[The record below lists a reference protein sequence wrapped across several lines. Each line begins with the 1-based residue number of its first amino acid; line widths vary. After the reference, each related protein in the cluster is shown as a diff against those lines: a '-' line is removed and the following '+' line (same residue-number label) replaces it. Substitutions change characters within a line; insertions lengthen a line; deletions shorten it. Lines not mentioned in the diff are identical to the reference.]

1 MVILGASQNS
11 RHASALNHCSLDEV
25 SAGGTACESPG
36 RSPGCAR
43 TYNPSPGGTTQFR
56 WFRRLK
62 NAVTF
67 ERRSPKLPLPQTLAY
82 QGNQR
87 SSRDVLLSGNGA
99 AQNGRD
105 SQRRKGQLWFYE
117 ISDNAAGPLFLIRA
131 GLSSVVDSKGSEKVR
146 GSTVAGVLVE
156 PGMIHRMRCLR
167 VLVQRSRL
175 WFILIAV
182 LLDVALAAAQV
193 EFVDPSIGGQGFLLE
208 PTRPTVS
215 LPNSMVRVYPVRKDQ
230 LDDRIHSF
238 PLTIVSHRLGE
249 LFWLMPSDG
258 VPDAWDRP
266 VAYDEETETLYYYSA
281 RFEGS
286 LIRSEFT
293 PAAHSGYFRFTFPSG
308 RRVVLLANRQ
318 GGELRGSFDNSV
330 SGSENIVGQGRLSP
344 GTMHAFVYG
353 EFNAPVTIDAR
364 DINHGTLL
372 IVSAPTAQQALE
384 FRYGISFISVEQ
396 AKKNLQNEIPDWNFE
411 TVKRRARDRWSE
423 VLGQIQVEGGTA
435 DQKSVF
441 YTALYRSYERM
452 VNISEEGRYYS
463 AFDHQVHQ
471 DSRPFYVDNWLWDT
485 YRALEPLQTLL
496 NPEIEAD
503 KLQSFVRMYQQS
515 GWMPT
520 FAVLWG
526 NHECM
531 TGNPVAPWVA
541 DAWAKGIRNFDLAT
555 AYAGIKK
562 NSVDGTW
569 LPWRRGPKTSL
580 DDFLADH
587 GYMPAL
593 HPGEK
598 ETVAEVHPSE
608 RRQAISV
615 TEAQSYDDW
624 ATAQLARAL
633 GKHSDYQLFL
643 KRSANY
649 KNVFRQDR
657 GHVWPKDAEG
667 NWIEPF
673 DPGWSGGQGGRDYTT
688 ENNGYTYDW
697 DVQHDLQGLFELMG
711 GRAKAEAKLD
721 QLFREPLGRSKY
733 EFWAKLPDASGLV
746 GQFSI
751 GNEPSLHIP
760 YIYNYLGAPW
770 KTQKRIRMLLDT
782 WFTDTSLGM
791 PGDEDGGGM
800 SSFVVFSMMGFYPV
814 TPGVP
819 IYDLASPVFD
829 RITIHLHNGKTF
841 SIICLNNS
849 KDNKYI
855 QSIRLNGKP
864 LHQVWVR
871 HADIIKGGILQLQM
885 GDVPNTNLGSDPAD
899 LPPSAISINP
909 ADFTRTSD

>member
-1 MVILGASQNS
+1 MHRTGWVRMVVQASQFSFVCIAAILNVAT
-11 RHASALNHCSLDEV
+11 AS
-25 SAGGTACESPG
+25 
-36 RSPGCAR
+36 
-43 TYNPSPGGTTQFR
+43 
-56 WFRRLK
+56 
-62 NAVTF
+62 
-67 ERRSPKLPLPQTLAY
+67 
-82 QGNQR
+82 
-87 SSRDVLLSGNGA
+87 
-99 AQNGRD
+99 
-105 SQRRKGQLWFYE
+105 
-117 ISDNAAGPLFLIRA
+117 
-131 GLSSVVDSKGSEKVR
+131 
-146 GSTVAGVLVE
+146 
-156 PGMIHRMRCLR
+156 
-167 VLVQRSRL
+167 
-175 WFILIAV
+175 
-182 LLDVALAAAQV
+182 AQV

-215 LPNSMVRVYPVRKDQ
+215 LPNSMVRVYPVKKDQ
-230 LDDRIHSF
+230 LDDQIHSF
-238 PLTIVSHRLGE
+238 PLTIISHRLGE

-258 VPDAWDRP
+258 LPGAWDRP
-266 VAYDEETETLYYYSA
+266 MAYDQETETPYYYSA
-281 RFEGS
+281 RFERS
-286 LIRSEFT
+286 LLQSEFT
-293 PAAHSGYFRFTFPSG
+293 PTSRCGYFRFSFPSG
-308 RRVVLLANRQ
+308 KPVVLLANRQ
-318 GGELRGSFDNSV
+318 GGELLAGSDNSV
-330 SGSENIVGQGRLSP
+330 SGSENIVGRGRMSP

-353 EFNAPVTIDAR
+353 EFNAPVKIETQEIK
-364 DINHGTLL
+364 NGKLL
-372 IVSAPTAQQALE
+372 IVSAPIGQQALE

-396 AKKNLQNEIPDWNFE
+396 AKKNLQKEIPDWNFE
-411 TVKRRARDRWSE
+411 TVKRHARDRWNE
-423 VLGQIQVEGGTA
+423 VLGQIEVEGGTTE
-435 DQKSVF
+435 QKRVF
-441 YTALYRSYERM
+441 YTSLYRSYERM
-452 VNISEEGRYYS
+452 VNITEDGHYYS

-471 DSRPFYVDNWLWDT
+471 DPRPFYVDNWLWDT

-531 TGNPVAPWVA
+531 TGNPVGPWVA
-541 DAWAKGIRNFDLAT
+541 DAWAKGITNFDRAT

-562 NSVDGTW
+562 NSVEGTW

-580 DDFLADH
+580 DDFLAEH

-598 ETVAEVHPSE
+598 ETVAEVHPFE

-615 TEAQSYDDW
+615 TEAESYDDW
-624 ATAQLARAL
+624 TTAQLARWL
-633 GKHSDYQLFL
+633 GNNTDYQFFL
-643 KRSANY
+643 KRAANY
-649 KNVFRQDR
+649 KKLFRQDK

-697 DVQHDLQGLFELMG
+697 DVQHDLQGLFALMG
-711 GRAKAEAKLD
+711 GRQKAEAKLD

-733 EFWAKLPDASGLV
+733 EFWAKFPDASGLV
-746 GQFSI
+746 GQFSM

-770 KTQKRIRMLLDT
+770 KTQKRVRMLLDT
-782 WFTDTSLGM
+782 WFTDTTLGM

-829 RITIHLHNGKTF
+829 GIAIHLHNGKTF
-841 SIICLNNS
+841 RIVTLNNS
-849 KDNKYI
+849 KENKYI
-855 QSIRLNGKP
+855 QSVRLNGKP
-864 LHQVWVR
+864 LPQLWLH
-871 HADIIKGGILQLQM
+871 HADIINGGTLQLQM
-885 GDVPNTNLGSDPAD
+885 GNVPNTSLGSEPDD
-899 LPPSAISINP
+899 FPPSAISINP
-909 ADFTRTSD
+909 TDFTGTSD

>member
-1 MVILGASQNS
+1 MSWL
-11 RHASALNHCSLDEV
+11 R
-25 SAGGTACESPG
+25 
-36 RSPGCAR
+36 
-43 TYNPSPGGTTQFR
+43 
-56 WFRRLK
+56 
-62 NAVTF
+62 
-67 ERRSPKLPLPQTLAY
+67 
-82 QGNQR
+82 
-87 SSRDVLLSGNGA
+87 LLSKA
-99 AQNGRD
+99 
-105 SQRRKGQLWFYE
+105 
-117 ISDNAAGPLFLIRA
+117 
-131 GLSSVVDSKGSEKVR
+131 
-146 GSTVAGVLVE
+146 
-156 PGMIHRMRCLR
+156 
-167 VLVQRSRL
+167 SRL
-175 WFILIAV
+175 WWVLIAA
-182 LLDVALAAAQV
+182 LLIVEAASAQV

-230 LDDRIHSF
+230 LDDRVHSF
-238 PLTIVSHRLGE
+238 PLTIISHRMGE

-258 VPDAWDRP
+258 VPEPWDRP
-266 VAYDEETETLYYYSA
+266 MAYDQEVETPYYYSV
-281 RFEGS
+281 RFERS
-286 LIRSEFT
+286 LIQSEFT
-293 PAAHSGYFRFTFPSG
+293 PSAHCGYFRFAFPSG
-308 RRVVLLANRQ
+308 KAVVLLANRQ
-318 GGELRGSFDNSV
+318 GGELSRGLDNSF
-330 SGSENIVGQGRLSP
+330 SGNENIVGLGKMSP

-353 EFNAPVTIDAR
+353 QFSAPVKIETR
-364 DINHGTLL
+364 DIKNGKLL
-372 IVSAPTAQQALE
+372 IVSAPGGQKVLG

-396 AKKNLQNEIPDWNFE
+396 AKKNLQDEIPDWNFE
-411 TVKRRARDRWSE
+411 NVKRRARDRWSE
-423 VLGQIQVEGGTA
+423 VLGQIQVEGGTPE
-435 DQKSVF
+435 QRRVF

-452 VNISEEGRYYS
+452 VNITEDGRYYS

-496 NPEIEAD
+496 NPEMEAD

-520 FAVLWG
+520 FAELWG

-531 TGNPVAPWVA
+531 TGNPVAPWLA
-541 DAWAKGIRNFDLAT
+541 DAWAKGIRNFDIAT

-562 NSVDGTW
+562 NSVQGTW

-580 DDFLADH
+580 DDFLAEH

-598 ETVAEVHPSE
+598 ETVAEVHPFE

-624 ATAQLARAL
+624 STAQLARAL
-633 GKHSDYQLFL
+633 GNDADYRFFL
-643 KRSANY
+643 KRAANY
-649 KNVFRQDR
+649 KNLFRQDK
-657 GHVWPKDAEG
+657 GHVWPKDADG

-697 DVQHDLQGLFELMG
+697 DVQHDLEGLFELMG
-711 GRAKAEAKLD
+711 GRTKAEAKLD

-733 EFWAKLPDASGLV
+733 EFWAKFPDASGLV
-746 GQFSI
+746 GQFSM

-760 YIYNYLGAPW
+760 YIYNYLGGPW
-770 KTQKRIRMLLDT
+770 KTQQRVRMLLDT

-800 SSFVVFSMMGFYPV
+800 SSFIVFSMMGFYPV
-814 TPGVP
+814 TPGLP

-829 RITIHLHNGKTF
+829 RVTVRLHNGKTF
-841 SIICLNNS
+841 HIVCLNNS

-855 QSIRLNGKP
+855 QTIRLNGKP
-864 LHQVWVR
+864 RNQVWLR
-871 HADIIKGGILQLQM
+871 HADIVGGGTLELQM
-885 GDVPNTNLGSDPAD
+885 GTVPNTKLGTASTDF
-899 LPPSAISINP
+899 PPSAISINP
-909 ADFTRTSD
+909 NDFSGISD